1 MLIRAVLT
9 LLLASVASAHI
20 KLVYP
25 PARAPALD
33 FYSSSNSQPPCGVP
47 KPAAGEGVRTF
58 LKAGST
64 IEMNWFVAVPHMG
77 GIRLEVLNS
86 SDEPIA
92 IFTNFNDA
100 FNVTETTKKVEL
112 PPNFECKDCAIR
124 MTTQATEYGNSYF
137 FYSCADINIVNEVP
151 DGDTCVGNGNRMN
164 GVCQCFDGFFGSECQ
179 FQDECKEDDDCGV
192 QGYCR
197 LGGDSPRRQCFC
209 PTSRYGKNCE
219 LESDSIR
226 SVADFDE
233 SQYQKREDQGN
244 KIYWRLLKD
253 EIEFVLRYPGQSWI
267 AVGWKSPDA
276 VCELTAADF
285 INRQMTST
293 KAPAGSTISPIITN
307 ATRREQNDSGEQE
320 CGPNEQWSE
329 CPESSRECEHSCD
342 WTHFPETTPNCPNSC
357 GTPRCICKEGFVR
370 MANDEDV
377 CVPFEF
383 CDKTIENEET
393 CAANSTWAKCGTA
406 CEPTCAN
413 MYDTT
418 ACPASCEKPGCT
430 CADNYV
436 RQNGQC
442 IYWGDCPELK
452 DEKTTTRKM
461 EESTQSTIDRNE
473 ITVTSETTKNTKTT
487 QKVIVT
493 ECSLNET
500 LNECGR
506 VCEADCVSIFTRSEC
521 SDCGSAACA
530 CLQGYARNPQGQCV
544 YWGDCPTD
552 AQPATSKASIAT
564 TPATTQT
571 VPPSVNGDVCYGD
584 FRYPAGCSDCEY
596 KLSWN
601 YVEDSD
607 EVEFSL
613 ETRVADNSWTGV
625 GFSKD
630 GTMLDADMII
640 VSSRHGKIQ
649 LNDMQSRGYDQPA
662 MDSEQNVKSSS
673 AAHANGVLRA
683 QFTRKIDTGDVTDK
697 QFNDGQCWKML
708 YPIAGGKLDQYG
720 NVSIHLSTPLSSEK
734 PVCIRS
740 CTGSKKTSSEPKK
753 SSPTTS
759 AASSPSSTCINEY
772 RFPEGCADLDC
783 DYIAKW
789 NASNEAVRFEIT
801 AKTPGRWTGIGFS
814 RDGQMTNADMYTGW
828 FYDGKAYIVDR
839 FAYGRQLPAIDPAD
853 RQDIYDLG
861 GKVEDDMQTIWFTRK
876 LVSKDTKT
884 DVSLDECH
892 YFLFPVGGGRVLA
905 RKSSDFTN
913 SKTPIGYHDQVQPQ
927 VSTAKICLCDQKGK
941 VVAHESKAP
950 LSRRVRRAANRV
962 STSAM
967 HCADMVVGMVSN
979 GRARIMD
986 MYSPSKAT
994 PMEDS
999 FFGGENSLTSAAAFQ
1014 EDGITTLV
1022 FRKKLEAE
1030 EKWDN
1035 SIVNGPMVVIW
1046 AKGADPTNYVHTTG
1060 GSPIQA
1066 APEFFSNAMKYH
1078 GKNARG
1084 VMTINFFESTSPSS
1098 SADSEKTASQT
1109 PTVHGMHL
1117 EDTCEGSIRHPEGCV
1132 SDQCLYT
1139 ISWISDGS
1147 VARFSIH
1154 GSLQTSQW
1162 TALGFSTDGNMAA
1175 ADAVV
1180 IGIQNNAVMVTD
1192 QFMPNYGRPVVDEQ
1206 QDIFDV
1212 ETTYVNG
1219 FLTANFSRELHSDDE
1234 FDVDLQECVFLL
1246 YSPFGGV
1253 IEKNGEIRKHQETP
1267 LRSKSKICLNKCTE
1281 QKVVEKTIKPSE
1293 VVPTTPGAVPTT
1305 SRDSTTADVT
1315 TPTSAKKPVVTPSGP
1330 VTTKVLMPPML
1341 TKPSFSVYEPQTP
1354 AKRRYGLR
1362 VRILNREFNEALN
1375 DPKTGF
1381 YQDFTKEVTESIDQ
1395 LLAKRWKGMRVSK
1408 ILGYEKGSIIA
1419 EFEVVAIED
1428 TAKPMEIKSMVEEN
1442 AVRGPI
1448 GLFSIEPSTVRV
1460 TEVDTTTAPSE
1471 EDIFKN
1477 SELWRN
1483 VLIIAVCSVIS
1494 VVVVFL
1500 ICLFCCTR
1508 CRKRTYTA
1516 YPVADHHMS
1525 YACRT
1530 LGEKGGFDNAIY
1542 HQPQRYYSQT
1552 TVASTKVTSA
1562 SGAPGAGGQDPNGN
1576 LEGPPGG
1583 VGETTYAEWYSK
1595 VGSKPASQ
1603 QHEEVPPQPP
1613 VQSRPPSTTPYV
1625 SYPNDPTGYYTLG
1638 GRHRQNSS
1646 SGGSNNKYG
1655 PQKY

>member
-1 MLIRAVLT
+1 M
-9 LLLASVASAHI
+9 
-20 KLVYP
+20 
-25 PARAPALD
+25 
-33 FYSSSNSQPPCGVP
+33 
-47 KPAAGEGVRTF
+47 
-58 LKAGST
+58 KAGST
-64 IEMNWFVAVPHMG
+64 VEMNWFVAVPHMG

-137 FYSCADINIVNEVP
+137 FYSCADINIVNVIP

-164 GVCQCFDGFFGSECQ
+164 GVCQCFDGFYGSECQ

-197 LGGDSPRRQCFC
+197 LGGDTPRRQCFC
-209 PTSRYGKNCE
+209 PTSRYGKTCE

-226 SVADFDE
+226 SVSDFDE
-233 SQYQKREDQGN
+233 TLYQKREDQGN

-267 AVGWKSPDA
+267 AVGWKSPEATCDLSA
-276 VCELTAADF
+276 GDF
-285 INRQMTST
+285 AGRNVATTSSS
-293 KAPAGSTISPIITN
+293 PSSTISSIITN
-307 ATRREQNDSGEQE
+307 ATSREQNDAGDQE

-377 CVPFEF
+377 CVPFDF
-383 CDKTIENEET
+383 CDKTVENEET
-393 CAANSTWAKCGTA
+393 CEANSTWAKCGTA

-413 MYDTT
+413 MYDT
-418 ACPASCEKPGCT
+418 APCPASCEKPGCT

-436 RQNGQC
+436 RHNGKC

-452 DEKTTTRKM
+452 DEKVTTKKHEVVET
-461 EESTQSTIDRNE
+461 TQSTIDRNE
-473 ITVTSETTKNTKTT
+473 ITQPSEASKGTT

-506 VCEADCVSIFTRSEC
+506 VCEADCFSIFTRSEC
-521 SDCGSAACA
+521 TDCGSAACA

-552 AQPATSKASIAT
+552 VQPTTLKSTAPT
-564 TPATTQT
+564 TPVPTQT
-571 VPPSVNGDVCYGD
+571 APPSVNGDVCYGD

-601 YVEDSD
+601 YMEETD
-607 EVEFSL
+607 EIEFSL
-613 ETRVADNSWTGV
+613 ETRVNDNSWTGV

-630 GTMLDADMII
+630 GTMVDADMII
-640 VSSRHGKIQ
+640 VTTRNGKIQ

-662 MDSEQNVKSSS
+662 MDAVQNVKSSTDVIGTYS
-673 AAHANGVLRA
+673 NGVLRA
-683 QFTRKIDTGDVTDK
+683 QFVRKVNTGDDTDK
-697 QFNDGQCWKML
+697 QFDGDSCWKML

-720 NVSIHLSTPLSSEK
+720 NVSIHLSTPLSSDK

-740 CTGSKKTSSEPKK
+740 CTGGKKATTSS
-753 SSPTTS
+753 
-759 AASSPSSTCINEY
+759 ASSAPASYTCTNEY
-772 RFPEGCADLDC
+772 RFPEGCADKDC
-783 DYIAKW
+783 DYVAKW
-789 NASNEAVRFEIT
+789 NVDSAKKDVRFEIT

-828 FYDGKAYIVDR
+828 FFDGKAYIVDR

-853 RQDIYDLG
+853 RQDIYDMG
-861 GKVEDDMQTIWFTRK
+861 GKVEDDLQTIWFRRK
-876 LVSKDTKT
+876 LISKDTKT

-913 SKTPIGYHDQVQPQ
+913 PKTPIGYHDQVQPQ
-927 VSTAKICLCDQKGK
+927 VSATKICLCDETGK
-941 VVAHESKAP
+941 TVSHETKAP
-950 LSRRVRRAANRV
+950 ISRRVRRAATRV
-962 STSAM
+962 ATSAM

-994 PMEDS
+994 PMEDT

-1014 EDGITTLV
+1014 EDGVTTLI
-1022 FRKKLEAE
+1022 FRKKLQAE

-1035 SIVNGPMVVIW
+1035 SFVNGPMTVIW
-1046 AKGADPTNYVHTTG
+1046 AKGADPMNYVHTTG
-1060 GSPIQA
+1060 GAPIKA
-1066 APEFFSNAMKYH
+1066 APEFFENAMKYH

-1084 VMTINFFESTSPSS
+1084 VMTVNFFEEVETSVESRP
-1098 SADSEKTASQT
+1098 QP

-1117 EDTCEGSIRHPEGCV
+1117 EDTCEGSIRHPEGCTGE
-1132 SDQCLYT
+1132 QCIYT

-1147 VARFSIH
+1147 VARFTIH
-1154 GSLQTSQW
+1154 GALQTSQW

-1219 FLTANFSRELHSDDE
+1219 YLTANFSRELHSEDE

-1253 IEKNGEIRKHQETP
+1253 IEKNGEIRKHETTP
-1267 LRSKSKICLNKCTE
+1267 LKSKSKICLNKCTE
-1281 QKVVEKTIKPSE
+1281 QKVMEATTTTDAPEEVTAETSTTTTTDVKPVPTSTKKTIS
-1293 VVPTTPGAVPTT
+1293 
-1305 SRDSTTADVT
+1305 S
-1315 TPTSAKKPVVTPSGP
+1315 SGT
-1330 VTTKVLMPPML
+1330 TTKVLMPPMH
-1341 TKPSFSVYEPQTP
+1341 TKHSYTVYEPEVS

-1375 DPKTGF
+1375 DPKTGY
-1381 YQDFTKEVTESIDQ
+1381 YQDFTKEVTQSIDE

-1408 ILGYEKGSIIA
+1408 IVGYEKGSVIA
-1419 EFEVVAIED
+1419 EFEVVAMED
-1428 TAKPMEIKSMVEEN
+1428 TAKPMELKSMVEEN
-1442 AVRGPI
+1442 AVRGQI
-1448 GLFSIEPSTVRV
+1448 GAFSIEPSTVKV
-1460 TEVDTTTAPSE
+1460 TEVDTTTAPSNE
-1471 EDIFKN
+1471 ETLTDWRM
-1477 SELWRN
+1477 WRN
-1483 VLIIAVCSVIS
+1483 IVVIAGCSVATAIAVLCICYMCCSK
-1494 VVVVFL
+1494 
-1500 ICLFCCTR
+1500 CK
-1508 CRKRTYTA
+1508 KRTYTA

-1525 YACRT
+1525 YASRM
-1530 LGEKGGFDNAIY
+1530 LNEKGGFDNAIY
-1542 HQPQRYYSQT
+1542 HQPQRFYSQT

-1562 SGAPGAGGQDPNGN
+1562 SAAHGADPNGN
-1576 LEGPPGG
+1576 IEGPPGG

-1603 QHEEVPPQPP
+1603 QHEEVPPQQQQPP

-1638 GRHRQNSS
+1638 GRHRQNSAS
-1646 SGGSNNKYG
+1646 SNNKYAT
-1655 PQKY
+1655 KY

>member
-9 LLLASVASAHI
+9 LLLASLATAHI

-33 FYSSSNSQPPCGVP
+33 FYSSSNSQPPCGVK
-47 KPAAGEGVRTF
+47 KPAPGEGVRTF
-58 LKAGST
+58 MKAGST
-64 IEMNWFVAVPHMG
+64 IEMSWFVAVPHMG

-137 FYSCADINIVNEVP
+137 FFSCADINIVNEIP

-164 GVCQCFDGFFGSECQ
+164 GKCQCFDGFFGNECQ
-179 FQDECKEDDDCGV
+179 FQDECKGDDDCGV

-197 LGGDSPRRQCFC
+197 LGGDAPRRQCFC

-233 SQYQKREDQGN
+233 TLYQKREDQGN
-244 KIYWRLLKD
+244 KIYWRVLKD

-267 AVGWKSPDA
+267 ALGWKSPDA
-276 VCELTAADF
+276 TCELTAADF
-285 INRQMTST
+285 ANRHVAPST
-293 KAPAGSTISPIITN
+293 DPSTTSTISSVITN
-307 ATRREQNDSGEQE
+307 ATSREQNDAGEQE

-342 WTHFPETTPNCPNSC
+342 WTHFPETTPNCPNTC

-370 MANDEDV
+370 MANDQEV
-377 CVPFEF
+377 CVPFDF
-383 CDKTIENEET
+383 CDKTVENEES

-413 MYDTT
+413 MYDT
-418 ACPASCEKPGCT
+418 APCPASCEKPGCT

-436 RQNGQC
+436 RHNGQC
-442 IYWGDCPELK
+442 IYWGDCPELR
-452 DEKTTTRKM
+452 DEKTTTRKV

-473 ITVTSETTKNTKTT
+473 VTVETTKTAKTT
-487 QKVIVT
+487 QKVLVA

-521 SDCGSAACA
+521 TDCGSAACA

-552 AQPATSKASIAT
+552 AQTTTSRASIPT
-564 TPATTQT
+564 TPVPTQT
-571 VPPSVNGDVCYGD
+571 APPSVNGDVCYGD

-601 YVEDSD
+601 YQEDSD
-607 EVEFSL
+607 EIEFSL
-613 ETRVADNSWTGV
+613 ETRVTDNSWTGV

-640 VSSRHGKIQ
+640 VSSRGGKIQ

-662 MDSEQNVKSSS
+662 MDLEQNVKSSS

-683 QFTRKIDTGDVTDK
+683 QFTRKVNTGDSTDK
-697 QFNDGQCWKML
+697 QFNDGQCWRML

-720 NVSIHLSTPLSSEK
+720 NVSIHLSTPLASDK

-740 CTGSKKTSSEPKK
+740 CSGGEKKKT
-753 SSPTTS
+753 TV
-759 AASSPSSTCINEY
+759 SSTPSTCTNEY
-772 RFPEGCADLDC
+772 RFPESCTGTDC

-789 NASNEAVRFEIT
+789 NATSEEVTFEIT

-828 FYDGKAYIVDR
+828 FFDGKAYIVDR

-853 RQDIYDLG
+853 RQDIYNLG
-861 GKVEDDMQTIWFTRK
+861 GRVEDDMQTIWFTRK
-876 LVSKDTKT
+876 LISKDTKT

-913 SKTPIGYHDQVQPQ
+913 PKTPIGYHDQVQPQ
-927 VSTAKICLCDQKGK
+927 VSSAKICLCDKSGK
-941 VVAHESKAP
+941 VVAHETKAP
-950 LSRRVRRAANRV
+950 ISRRVRRAATRV
-962 STSAM
+962 ATSAM
-967 HCADMVVGMVSN
+967 HCADMVVGMVAN

-994 PMEDS
+994 PMEDT

-1014 EDGITTLV
+1014 EDGVTTLI

-1035 SIVNGPMVVIW
+1035 SFVNAPMTVIW
-1046 AKGADPTNYVHTTG
+1046 AKGADPMNYVHTTG
-1060 GSPIQA
+1060 GAPIQA
-1066 APEFFSNAMKYH
+1066 SPEFFANAMKYH

-1084 VMTINFFESTSPSS
+1084 VMSINFFETTAEPSES
-1098 SADSEKTASQT
+1098 SESGSEAKVS

-1117 EDTCEGSIRHPEGCV
+1117 ESTCEGSIRHPEGCQ
-1132 SDQCLYT
+1132 SEDCLYT

-1154 GSLQTSQW
+1154 GALQTSQW

-1281 QKVVEKTIKPSE
+1281 QKVAVKEMETTTTTTTTE
-1293 VVPTTPGAVPTT
+1293 EPTTA
-1305 SRDSTTADVT
+1305 TTAI
-1315 TPTSAKKPVVTPSGP
+1315 KKVVTSGSGSTRP
-1330 VTTKVLMPPML
+1330 TTKVLMPPMS
-1341 TKPSFSVYEPQTP
+1341 TKPSYTVYEPEASP
-1354 AKRRYGLR
+1354 KRRYGLR
-1362 VRILNREFNEALN
+1362 VRILNREFTDALN

-1381 YQDFTKEVTESIDQ
+1381 YQEFTKEVTMSIDE

-1408 ILGYEKGSIIA
+1408 ILGYEKGSVIA
-1419 EFEVVAIED
+1419 EFEVVATED
-1428 TAKPMEIKSMVEEN
+1428 TAKTMEIKSMVEEN

-1448 GLFSIEPSTVRV
+1448 GAFQIEPSTVRV
-1460 TEVDTTTAPSE
+1460 TEVDTSTAPSE
-1471 EDIFKN
+1471 EDILKN
-1477 SELWRN
+1477 TTMWWNIL
-1483 VLIIAVCSVIS
+1483 VIAGCAVIS
-1494 VVVVFL
+1494 IFAVTCICFL
-1500 ICLFCCTR
+1500 CCKG
-1508 CRKRTYTA
+1508 CKKRSYTH

-1525 YACRT
+1525 YAARM
-1530 LGEKGGFDNAIY
+1530 LGEKQGFENASY
-1542 HQPQRYYSQT
+1542 HHPQRFYSQT
-1552 TVASTKVTSA
+1552 TVASTKVTNA
-1562 SGAPGAGGQDPNGN
+1562 SGAPGTGPVDPNGN
-1576 LEGPPGG
+1576 MEGPPGG

-1603 QHEEVPPQPP
+1603 QHEEVPPQAP

-1646 SGGSNNKYG
+1646 SGGSNNKYAAT
-1655 PQKY
+1655 KY

>member
-1 MLIRAVLT
+1 MLIRAVLA
-9 LLLASVASAHI
+9 LLLASAASAHI

-33 FYSSSNSQPPCGVP
+33 FYSTSNSQAPCGVQ
-47 KPAAGEGVRTF
+47 KPGPGEGVRTF

-64 IEMNWFVAVPHMG
+64 IEMSWFVAVPHMG

-112 PPNFECKDCAIR
+112 PANFECKDCAIR

-137 FYSCADINIVNEVP
+137 FFSCADINIVNEIP

-219 LESDSIR
+219 LESDNIR
-226 SVADFDE
+226 SVADFYE
-233 SQYQKREDQGN
+233 TQYQKREDQGN

-253 EIEFVLRYPGQSWI
+253 EIEFVLRYPGQTWI

-276 VCELTAADF
+276 TCELTAADF
-285 INRQMTST
+285 ANRMPTATST
-293 KAPAGSTISPIITN
+293 IPSVITN
-307 ATRREQNDSGEQE
+307 ATSREQNDAGEQE

-357 GTPRCICKEGFVR
+357 GAARCICKEGFVR

-383 CDKTIENEET
+383 CDKTVENEES

-436 RQNGQC
+436 RQNGKC

-452 DEKTTTRKM
+452 DEKTTTRKL
-461 EESTQSTIDRNE
+461 EETTQSTIDRNE
-473 ITVTSETTKNTKTT
+473 VTVETTKTT

-552 AQPATSKASIAT
+552 AQPTTFKTSAPT
-564 TPATTQT
+564 TPAPTQT
-571 VPPSVNGDVCYGD
+571 APPSVNGDVCYGD

-601 YVEDSD
+601 YQEDSD
-607 EVEFSL
+607 EIEFSL
-613 ETRVADNSWTGV
+613 ETRVPDNSWTGV

-662 MDSEQNVKSSS
+662 MDSEQNVKSSG

-683 QFTRKIDTGDVTDK
+683 QFIRKINTGDATDK
-697 QFNDGQCWKML
+697 QFDDGQCWKML

-740 CTGSKKTSSEPKK
+740 CSGSKKPATQPKEYC
-753 SSPTTS
+753 T
-759 AASSPSSTCINEY
+759 NEY
-772 RFPEGCADLDC
+772 RFPEGCADSDC
-783 DYIAKW
+783 DYLAKW
-789 NASNEAVRFEIT
+789 NASSDAVTFEIT

-828 FYDGKAYIVDR
+828 FYDGKPYIVDR

-853 RQDIYDLG
+853 RQDIFDLG
-861 GKVEDDMQTIWFTRK
+861 GKIVDDMQTIRFTRK

-913 SKTPIGYHDQVQPQ
+913 PKTPIGYHDQVQPQ
-927 VSTAKICLCDQKGK
+927 VSSAKICLCDESGNK
-941 VVAHESKAP
+941 VSHESKAP
-950 LSRRVRRAANRV
+950 LSRRVRRAASRV
-962 STSAM
+962 ATSAM
-967 HCADMVVGMVSN
+967 HCSDMVVGMVAN

-1014 EDGITTLV
+1014 EDGVTTLV
-1022 FRKKLEAE
+1022 FRKKLIAE

-1035 SIVNGPMVVIW
+1035 SIVNGPMTVIW
-1046 AKGADPTNYVHTTG
+1046 AKGADPMNYVHTTG
-1060 GSPIQA
+1060 GKPIQA
-1066 APEFFSNAMKYH
+1066 SPEFFANAMKYH

-1084 VMTINFFESTSPSS
+1084 VMTINFFETPSS
-1098 SADSEKTASQT
+1098 ELSEPTEAIKT

-1117 EDTCEGSIRHPEGCV
+1117 ESTCEGSIRHPEGC
-1132 SDQCLYT
+1132 SGDQCLYT

-1154 GSLQTSQW
+1154 GALQTSQW

-1219 FLTANFSRELHSDDE
+1219 FLTANFSRELHSEDE

-1267 LRSKSKICLNKCTE
+1267 LRSSSKICLNKCTE
-1281 QKVVEKTIKPSE
+1281 QKV
-1293 VVPTTPGAVPTT
+1293 AVPTT
-1305 SRDSTTADVT
+1305 LPPATPEDVT
-1315 TPTSAKKPVVTPSGP
+1315 TPEVITTTVKKPTVPSTT
-1330 VTTKVLMPPML
+1330 TTKVLMPPMS
-1341 TKPSFSVYEPQTP
+1341 TKPVFSVYEPRSP
-1354 AKRRYGLR
+1354 VKRRYGLR

-1395 LLAKRWKGMRVSK
+1395 LLAKRWNGMRVSK
-1408 ILGYEKGSIIA
+1408 ILGYEKGSVIA
-1419 EFEVVAIED
+1419 EFEVVAIND
-1428 TAKPMEIKSMVEEN
+1428 TAKTMEIKSMVEEN

-1448 GLFSIEPSTVRV
+1448 GAFSIEPSTVRV
-1460 TEVDTTTAPSE
+1460 TEVDTSTVPSE
-1471 EDIFKN
+1471 EDVFKDWAM
-1477 SELWRN
+1477 WRN
-1483 VLIIAVCSVIS
+1483 IIIVAGCAVVALIL
-1494 VVVVFL
+1494 VFL
-1500 ICLFCCTR
+1500 ICFCSF
-1508 CRKRTYTA
+1508 CRQKSSYTA
-1516 YPVADHHMS
+1516 YPVADHHMHAS
-1525 YACRT
+1525 
-1530 LGEKGGFDNAIY
+1530 
-1542 HQPQRYYSQT
+1542 RYC
-1552 TVASTKVTSA
+1552 K
-1562 SGAPGAGGQDPNGN
+1562 
-1576 LEGPPGG
+1576 
-1583 VGETTYAEWYSK
+1583 
-1595 VGSKPASQ
+1595 
-1603 QHEEVPPQPP
+1603 
-1613 VQSRPPSTTPYV
+1613 
-1625 SYPNDPTGYYTLG
+1625 
-1638 GRHRQNSS
+1638 
-1646 SGGSNNKYG
+1646 
-1655 PQKY
+1655 